1 MGQWGHMDVIIYPEL
16 TASDLTRAHAWYTE
30 KLGLQ
35 PVRHGG
41 EPIPPGQ
48 VLAEI
53 TSELLYEMGNAR
65 FGIYES
71 EHAGKNLATAMRIV
85 VSDFEDFHEQ
95 LTANGVVFE
104 EYDMGDDFRTVN
116 GVLTSPDGE
125 RTSWFKDSEGNIIA
139 IGSSF

>member
-1 MGQWGHMDVIIYPEL
+1 MDVIIYPEL
-16 TASDLTRAHAWYTE
+16 TASDLARAHAWYAE

-41 EPIPPGQ
+41 EPIAPGA
-48 VLAEI
+48 VLTEV
-53 TSELLYEMGNAR
+53 TSELLYEMGKAR

-71 EHAGKNLATAMRIV
+71 QHAGKNRATAMRIV
-85 VSDFEDFHEQ
+85 VSDFEAFHDQ
-95 LTANGVVFE
+95 LAANGVVFE
-104 EYDMGDDFRTVN
+104 DYDLDEDFRTVD

-125 RTSWFKDSEGNIIA
+125 RTAWFTDSEGNIIA

>member
-1 MGQWGHMDVIIYPEL
+1 MDLIIYPEL
-16 TASDLTRAHAWYTE
+16 TASDLARAHAWYEE
-30 KLGLQ
+30 KLGLK

-41 EPIPPGQ
+41 VPIVPGFEPEVIN
-48 VLAEI
+48 
-53 TSELLYEMGNAR
+53 SELLYEMGNAR

-85 VSDFEDFHEQ
+85 ISDFEGFRGQ
-95 LTANGVVFE
+95 LAANGVVFE
-104 EYDMGDDFRTVN
+104 NYDLGEDFRTVD

-125 RTSWFKDSEGNIIA
+125 RTAWFKDSEGNIIA

>member
-1 MGQWGHMDVIIYPEL
+1 MDVIIYPEL
-16 TASDLTRAHAWYTE
+16 TASDLARAHAWYAE

-41 EPIPPGQ
+41 EPITPGQ
-48 VLAEI
+48 EVGEI
-53 TSELLYEMGNAR
+53 TSELLYEMGGAR

-71 EHAGKNLATAMRIV
+71 EYAGKNLATAMRIV
-85 VSDFEDFHEQ
+85 VSDFEAFHEQ
-95 LTANGVVFE
+95 LASKGVVFE
-104 EYDMGDDFRTVN
+104 EYDMGHDFRTVD

-125 RTSWFKDSEGNIIA
+125 RTSWFKDSEGNIVA